1 MSADQSKTEPLP
13 TANMKSKVDL
23 SRKFGI
29 KRRFQSV
36 DDTTLKEL
44 LRQSHEA
51 PTYTEP
57 QRLPW
62 FLGSERNE
70 EIYDA
75 AGDLVATMGNGFNSL
90 AQDIANAVCVV
101 ESVNG
106 YRRFRELTRRLVGT
120 LDALVGVLAYRFEK
134 ELAFRADGP
143 KATSFM
149 GVNISD
155 VLEDARAAL
164 GEGGAK
170 C

>member
-1 MSADQSKTEPLP
+1 MTDEFMPP
-13 TANMKSKVDL
+13 
-23 SRKFGI
+23 
-29 KRRFQSV
+29 
-36 DDTTLKEL
+36 
-44 LRQSHEA
+44 
-51 PTYTEP
+51 P

-75 AGDLVATMGNGFNSL
+75 AGDHVATMGNGFNSL
-90 AQDIANAVCVV
+90 AQDVANALLVV

-106 YRRFRELTRRLVGT
+106 YGRFRELTRRLVGT
-120 LDALVGVLAYRFEK
+120 LDALVAVLAYRFEK
-134 ELAFRADGP
+134 DLTHRYDGP
-143 KATSFM
+143 RETSFM